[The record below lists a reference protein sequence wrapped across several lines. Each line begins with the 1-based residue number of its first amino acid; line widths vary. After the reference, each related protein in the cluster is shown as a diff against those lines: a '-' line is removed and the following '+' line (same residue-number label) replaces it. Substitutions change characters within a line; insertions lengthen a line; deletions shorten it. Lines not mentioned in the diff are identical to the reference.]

1 MSMQR
6 SGTLPSPEEVRLDA
20 EERALL
26 ACRAASDRKA
36 LDIVVLDLREVS
48 SITDLFLVCSGQN
61 PRQMQAIAEAIDD
74 HLSGQ
79 GVEPL
84 SREGIRE
91 GSWIL
96 LDYDDL
102 VVHIFSEGARE
113 FYSLERLWA
122 QTPRLNRLA
131 GEPIADSPA
140 GTTPDPLASRT
151 GSAQ

>member
-1 MSMQR
+1 MPMR
-6 SGTLPSPEEVRLDA
+6 WGETLPGPEGVGMDA

-26 ACRAASDRKA
+26 ACRAASERKA
-36 LDIVVLDLREVS
+36 RDIIVLDLREIS
-48 SITDLFLVCSGQN
+48 SITDLFLICSGQN
-61 PRQMQAIAEAIDD
+61 LRQMQAIAEAIDD

-84 SREGIRE
+84 SREGTRE

-102 VVHIFSEGARE
+102 VVHIFSEDARE

-122 QTPRLNRLA
+122 RARRLTRLA
-131 GEPIADSPA
+131 GAPLPTPPV
-140 GTTPDPLASRT
+140 GTTLEAAASRT

>member
-1 MSMQR
+1 M
-6 SGTLPSPEEVRLDA
+6 DA

-79 GVEPL
+79 GAGRKVGAFSNRKPVCP
-84 SREGIRE
+84 SR
-91 GSWIL
+91 
-96 LDYDDL
+96 
-102 VVHIFSEGARE
+102 
-113 FYSLERLWA
+113 
-122 QTPRLNRLA
+122 P
-131 GEPIADSPA
+131 
-140 GTTPDPLASRT
+140 
-151 GSAQ
+151 